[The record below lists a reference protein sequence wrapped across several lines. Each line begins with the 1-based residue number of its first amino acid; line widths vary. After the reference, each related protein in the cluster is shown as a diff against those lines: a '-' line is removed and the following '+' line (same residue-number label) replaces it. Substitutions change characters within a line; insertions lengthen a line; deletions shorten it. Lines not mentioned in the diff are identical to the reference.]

1 MKLERIKRQNGKEY
15 RYRMSPEAA
24 QREDEAKRRWH
35 RENYE
40 RLAVDVPKGLIE
52 DLTQLA
58 RRRGMS
64 RRQLVISVL
73 QREIDKKSA
82 D

>member
-15 RYRMSPEAA
+15 RYQMSPEAA

-40 RLAVDVPKGLIE
+40 RLTVDVPKGMIE

-58 RRRGMS
+58 QRRGLS
-64 RRQLVISVL
+64 RRKLLVELL
-73 QREIDKKSA
+73 QAEIEKESA

>member
-1 MKLERIKRQNGKEY
+1 MKLERIKRQNGKEC

-24 QREDEAKRRWH
+24 QSEDEAKRRWH
-35 RENYE
+35 KENYE
-40 RLAVDVPKGLIE
+40 RLTVDVPKGLIE

-58 RRRGMS
+58 QRRGMS

-73 QREIDKKSA
+73 RRETDEGSA